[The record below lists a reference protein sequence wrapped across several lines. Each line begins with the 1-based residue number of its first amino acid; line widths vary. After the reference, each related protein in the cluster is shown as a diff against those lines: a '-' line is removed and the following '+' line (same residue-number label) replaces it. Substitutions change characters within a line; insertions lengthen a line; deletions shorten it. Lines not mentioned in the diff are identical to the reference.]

1 MTEFGQNSGLNQ
13 ICHDTIVFS
22 TTIVSEVVFRIE
34 FCFWFHCEEK
44 ARDLGMVAADAQQ
57 EAIGS
62 DMCHLKKKT
71 RCKTADT
78 LHCDKRF
85 LKIAFAHQFQIKGNA
100 GRVDQSICDPKKLT
114 QKMQPA
120 S

>member
-62 DMCHLKKKT
+62 DMCHLKKK
-71 RCKTADT
+71 RVAK
-78 LHCDKRF
+78 L
-85 LKIAFAHQFQIKGNA
+85 QILCIVTKGF
-100 GRVDQSICDPKKLT
+100 
-114 QKMQPA
+114 
-120 S
+120 